1 MYRVG
6 DCVCGLIESQRI
18 TFILLIRDSKLLL
31 CSRGRLIYIYIAF
44 ETSLLAIKFRVL
56 LFVCEV

>member
-31 CSRGRLIYIYIAF
+31 CSRGRLIYIYI
-44 ETSLLAIKFRVL
+44 
-56 LFVCEV
+56 